1 MLKVNLMNEPVNMIK
16 TIENCP
22 EGNFVVNAF
31 LSPGYFLGKLDKQIL
46 NIIKQEI
53 NEIQADFSKGVPWN
67 HQLAG
72 QIKNEYLLTKSFQ
85 KVQDYFVAIAAD
97 YLHHYHRGREGHP
110 MVLLDL
116 WVNFQKKDEYNP
128 PHTHQGAVSFVIWVK
143 APFDIEDEMEATKSK
158 QTTSPCAAHFC
169 FVYSTA
175 DGTIATENI
184 PVDRKYEGV
193 ICIFPSTVNHMVYP
207 FKTSD
212 DFRISVSGN
221 IGFAVNHTNTN

>member
-1 MLKVNLMNEPVNMIK
+1 MNQPVNMIK

-22 EGNFVVNAF
+22 EGNFVANSF
-31 LSPGYFLGKLDKQIL
+31 LSPGYFMGKLNKQIL
-46 NIIKQEI
+46 SIIKDEI
-53 NEIQADFSKGVPWN
+53 DEIQKDFSKGVPWN

-72 QIKNEYLLTKSFQ
+72 QIKNEYLLTKSFPN
-85 KVQDYFVAIAAD
+85 VHEYFVAIASN
-97 YLHHYHRGREGHP
+97 YYKHYHGGRDDES
-110 MVLLDL
+110 MRLLDL
-116 WVNFQKKDEYNP
+116 WVNFQKKNEYNP

-143 APFDIEDEMEATKSK
+143 VPFDIEDEMEATKSR

-184 PVDRKYEGV
+184 PVDKKYEGV

-212 DFRISVSGN
+212 GFRISVSGN
-221 IGFAVNHTNTN
+221 VGFSVNHPDKN

>member
-1 MLKVNLMNEPVNMIK
+1 MSEPVNMIK

-22 EGNFVVNAF
+22 EDNWVANTF
-31 LSPGYFLGKLDKQIL
+31 LSPGYFLGKLNKQIL
-46 NIIKQEI
+46 SIIQQEI

-72 QIKNEYLLTKSFQ
+72 QIKNEYLLTKSFPT
-85 KVQDYFVAIAAD
+85 VQDYFVKVASD
-97 YLHHYHRGREGHP
+97 YYHHYHRGRENAP
-110 MVLLDL
+110 MQLLDL

-128 PHTHQGAVSFVIWVK
+128 PHTHQGAVSFVIWVQV
-143 APFDIEDEMEATKSK
+143 PFDIEKEMEETKSR

-184 PVDRKYEGV
+184 PVDKKYEGV

-207 FKTSD
+207 FKTSNGY
-212 DFRISVSGN
+212 RISVSGN
-221 IGFAVNHTNTN
+221 IGFAVNHVN